1 MIMPRNRV
9 DPAEKKKEFVRTAEA
24 LFMEKG
30 FEKTSIDDVVERM
43 GVAKGLFYYYF
54 DSKEDL
60 VMAILGNLHEEIKS
74 FVREVMAREGLT
86 AMERF
91 RALAKSDDFIRSRSI
106 ILVGFFNQERN
117 RALHYSV
124 EEHAREFMVPMFEQ
138 IIVQGVEEGT
148 FDTPY
153 PHETALALIGAFS
166 SIKQNVNG
174 KNDPEAFLNRFRAL
188 QLIMERILG
197 AEPGSFKEHFDLL
210 RADGM
215 ARCKIELDLKRC

>member
-1 MIMPRNRV
+1 MSRNRV
-9 DPAEKKKEFVRTAEA
+9 DPAEKKKEFVRAAEA

-60 VMAILGNLHEEIKS
+60 VMAIVDNLHEEIKT
-74 FVREVMAREGLT
+74 FVRDVMARKGLT

-91 RALAKSDDFIRSRSI
+91 RALAESDDFIRARSVM
-106 ILVGFFNQERN
+106 LTGFFHQERN

-138 IIVQGVEEGT
+138 IIAQGVEEKT

-153 PHETALALIGAFS
+153 PHETALTLIGSFS
-166 SIKQNVNG
+166 LMKRDLDL
-174 KNDPEAFLNRFRAL
+174 KRDPETFLQTFRAL
-188 QLIMERILG
+188 QHIMERILG
-197 AEPGSFKEHFDLL
+197 AEPGSFKEHFDHIL
-210 RADGM
+210 ADAL
-215 ARCKIELDLKRC
+215 ARSKLEIDLKRC

>member
-1 MIMPRNRV
+1 MQ
-9 DPAEKKKEFVRTAEA
+9 
-24 LFMEKG
+24 KG

-60 VMAILGNLHEEIKS
+60 VMAIVDNFHEEIKT
-74 FVREVMAREGLT
+74 FVREVMSREGLT

-91 RALAKSDDFIRSRSI
+91 RALAESDDFVRSRSVM
-106 ILVGFFNQERN
+106 LEGFFHQERN

-138 IIVQGVEEGT
+138 IITQGVEEGT

-153 PHETALALIGAFS
+153 PHETALALIGSFS
-166 SIKQNVNG
+166 LMKQDLHL
-174 KNDPEAFLNRFRAL
+174 KRDPETSLQTFRAL
-188 QLIMERILG
+188 QYIMERILG
-197 AEPGSFKEHFDLL
+197 AKKGSFQEHFDHIL
-210 RADGM
+210 ADAL
-215 ARCKIELDLKRC
+215 ARRKLEIDLKRC

>member
-1 MIMPRNRV
+1 MSRTKV
-9 DPAEKKKEFVRTAEA
+9 DPTEKKKEFVRTAEA

-30 FEKTSIDDVVERM
+30 FENTSIDDVVERM

-60 VMAILGNLHEEIKS
+60 VIAILDNLHGEIKS

-91 RALAKSDDFIRSRSI
+91 RALAESDDFIRSRSI
-106 ILVGFFNQERN
+106 MLESFFHQERN

-138 IIVQGVEEGT
+138 IIAQGVEEGT

-153 PHETALALIGAFS
+153 PHEAALALIGAFS
-166 SIKQNVNG
+166 SIKQSFNLKSG
-174 KNDPEAFLNRFRAL
+174 PEAFMKSFRAL
-188 QLIMERILG
+188 QHIMERILG
-197 AEPGSFKEHFDLL
+197 AEPGSFSEHFD
-210 RADGM
+210 RIMADAV
-215 ARCKIELDLKRC
+215 ARGKPY